1 MITFK
6 YYLDSKTSIPETLQ
20 KGVQDGPADDGLCF
34 VMVLLLMLAC
44 KVQGAELTV
53 SLFGIK
59 PGYEFICL
67 VFATS
72 SQVEDRNLGN

>member
-1 MITFK
+1 M
-6 YYLDSKTSIPETLQ
+6 
-20 KGVQDGPADDGLCF
+20 VQPMMEWVLLWS
-34 VMVLLLMLAC
+34 LLLMLAC
-44 KVQGAELTV
+44 KVQGAELAV

-59 PGYEFICL
+59 PEYEFICL